1 MAIECEERKR
11 LSRGW
16 EGENGA
22 EAIMHAGMSLLAKK
36 IMTGFVKTVV
46 KKMYPTLNIMR
57 E

>member
-1 MAIECEERKR
+1 MMIECEERKR

-22 EAIMHAGMSLLAKK
+22 EAIMHAGMLLLAKK
-36 IMTGFVKTVV
+36 IMTSFVKTVV

>member
-1 MAIECEERKR
+1 VRSAKG
-11 LSRGW
+11 SREAGK
-16 EGENGA
+16 ESGA

-36 IMTGFVKTVV
+36 IMTSFVKTVV